1 MSLKNMNSKISQSI
15 EPIIVAPSGEFVEA
29 IFAEIERLEQG
40 RINAQRFPYYVLHTD
55 IVRHVSSALNA
66 LYKAGRIK
74 VGRSLNDKYITTTT
88 E

>member
-15 EPIIVAPSGEFVEA
+15 EPIIVAPSEEFAEA
-29 IFAEIERLEQG
+29 LFAEIKRLEQE
-40 RINAQRFPYYVLHTD
+40 RIDAHRFPNYVLHTD
-55 IVRHVSSALNA
+55 IVQHVSSTLNA